1 MLTYNSAALIGC
13 GYILKLSHFSLREK
27 CPFTCTFPRSV
38 SDFNM
43 FIFCL
48 FSGLQVRQNFV
59 GCLKNVYVNDRS
71 ILYDLR
77 SNISTSTL
85 HGNTEV
91 QYGCHR
97 VSNISLTFPRSKS
110 ILYLSG
116 YYDSV
121 FNVQF
126 DFRTVRET
134 ALLLYLKIQT
144 IDSFGYPAKG
154 FVEVKIT

>member
-1 MLTYNSAALIGC
+1 MSIYMYFSRLI
-13 GYILKLSHFSLREK
+13 
-27 CPFTCTFPRSV
+27 
-38 SDFNM
+38 SDFHM

-71 ILYDLR
+71 ILNDLR

-154 FVEVKIT
+154 FVEVKITLTLVILLN

>member
-1 MLTYNSAALIGC
+1 MSIYMYFSRLI
-13 GYILKLSHFSLREK
+13 
-27 CPFTCTFPRSV
+27 
-38 SDFNM
+38 SDSNM

-77 SNISTSTL
+77 SNISKSSL

-134 ALLLYLKIQT
+134 SLLLYLKIQT

-154 FVEVKIT
+154 FVEVKITLTLVISLN

>member
-1 MLTYNSAALIGC
+1 MSI
-13 GYILKLSHFSLREK
+13 YIYF
-27 CPFTCTFPRSV
+27 CRSI

-59 GCLKNVYVNDRS
+59 GCLKNVYVNDHS

-77 SNISTSTL
+77 NNISTSNL
-85 HGNTEV
+85 HGNTEI

-110 ILYLSG
+110 ILFLSG
-116 YYDSV
+116 YYDSL

-144 IDSFGYPAKG
+144 IDSFGYSAKG
-154 FVEVKIT
+154 FVEVKFSLTLVISLNLE